1 MAEQERREREWD
13 AEGKYEEMYSPEEVY
28 DVLASFPKQVGI
40 ASDISEALGCSPLTA
55 RNKLQELRFD
65 RRIKKRDTGGRT
77 VLWYIPDETD
87 GDGSDETAEEGAD
100 VGTME
105 DTDVALKR
113 LSREIDGPITT
124 ADGTV
129 YVDGEEHS
137 VSDAD

>member
-77 VLWYIPDETD
+77 VLWYIPDEN
-87 GDGSDETAEEGAD
+87 DE
-100 VGTME
+100 
-105 DTDVALKR
+105 
-113 LSREIDGPITT
+113 
-124 ADGTV
+124 
-129 YVDGEEHS
+129 GERQER
-137 VSDAD
+137 